1 MAKTVRLN
9 NQEEERLTKAC
20 LKINRE
26 LVKMG
31 KIPLKDTEIFHE
43 IMKIALIRGDLEVKR
58 NGEIKIIS
66 DEIED

>member
-1 MAKTVRLN
+1 
-9 NQEEERLTKAC
+9 
-20 LKINRE
+20 
-26 LVKMG
+26 MG
-31 KIPLKDTEIFHE
+31 KMPLKDTEIFHE